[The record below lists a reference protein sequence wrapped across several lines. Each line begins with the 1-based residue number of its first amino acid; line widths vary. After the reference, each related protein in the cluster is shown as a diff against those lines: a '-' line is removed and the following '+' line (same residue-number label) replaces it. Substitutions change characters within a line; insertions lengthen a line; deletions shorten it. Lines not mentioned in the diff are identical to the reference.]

1 MMMTMVLKMLRKLG
15 QSSYFR
21 CAHTVVRCVRDD
33 ASRARVAVRPLCR
46 SVLAGTRR
54 ARYALGRM
62 WPPIQDSVDTVLVRV
77 CLCVLPGAP
86 ARKTWK
92 TGGRSGCS
100 SSLDVCRRGPRSP
113 SCKQD
118 QNVDTI
124 THSFGFHNRSSLGSC
139 YASGSLVSDDVQC
152 HRTDLR
158 DNTHAADDTRPALDN
173 L

>member
-139 YASGSLVSDDVQC
+139 YASG
-152 HRTDLR
+152 
-158 DNTHAADDTRPALDN
+158 
-173 L
+173 